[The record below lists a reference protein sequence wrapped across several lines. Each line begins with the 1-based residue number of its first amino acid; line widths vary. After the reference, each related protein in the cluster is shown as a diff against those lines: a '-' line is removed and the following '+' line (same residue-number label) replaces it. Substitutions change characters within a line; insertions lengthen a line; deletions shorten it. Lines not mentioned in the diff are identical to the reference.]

1 MIIKR
6 IELRYFRN
14 YVSLNIGTEP
24 GINVFYGDN
33 AQGKT
38 NILEAVYL
46 CACARS
52 HRTAK
57 DNELIYHS
65 SQNQTVNSENDQN
78 QSNDQNQTDDE
89 KQIDDRFASIDP
101 FTNQYDIKL
110 TFLNRDQQE
119 ETIELR
125 YLDAIAGDPQRN
137 RAIRQVLHNG
147 VKLDKIS
154 DLMGL
159 FHAVIFAP
167 EDLMLV
173 KEGPATRRR
182 YLDLLI
188 SQIRPTYFIRLQQYA
203 KYLQQRNK
211 LLKDLREK
219 SFRSKSKPEEDD
231 LMQLDV
237 WNQALA
243 QQGAGLIEQRLRF
256 TEKIAELAGKAQH
269 QISSGKEKLYVKY
282 RTIAGIKPDMNY
294 QTIYDLYYNKLKSM
308 VYDDIEKGTTG
319 SGPHRDDLELSLD
332 GDGMKSFAS
341 QGQQRSAVLALKL
354 AELSILRQETGEM
367 PVLLLDDVM
376 SELDGNRRASLL
388 DNIHDAQVFVTC
400 TDAQQVVR
408 EIRREQQ
415 FSDTSLEN
423 LNRFS
428 YYHVRDGHVHYGH
441 LYHGQEDPGTLT
453 NEQS

>member
-1 MIIKR
+1 MIIKS

-14 YVSLNIGTEP
+14 YVSLKIGTEP

-65 SQNQTVNSENDQN
+65 SQDQAEEPEPDENPI
-78 QSNDQNQTDDE
+78 DE
-89 KQIDDRFASIDP
+89 GFASIDP
-101 FTNQYDIKL
+101 FSDQYDIKL
-110 TFLNRDQQE
+110 TFLNRDQSE

-125 YLDAIAGDPQRN
+125 YLDAIAGDPQRS

-203 KYLQQRNK
+203 KHLQQRNK

-219 SFRSKSKPEEDD
+219 CFRSKGKPEEDD
-231 LMQLDV
+231 LLQLDV

-243 QQGAGLIEQRLRF
+243 QQGAGLIEQRLKF
-256 TEKIAELAGKAQH
+256 TEKIADLAGKAQYK
-269 QISSGKEKLYVKY
+269 ISSGKEKLYVKY
-282 RTIAGIKPDMNY
+282 RTVAGIKPDMNY
-294 QTIYDLYYNKLKSM
+294 QAIYDLYYGKLKSM

-332 GDGMKSFAS
+332 GDSMKSFAS

-415 FSDTSLEN
+415 FNETSREN

-428 YYHVRDGHVHYGH
+428 YYLVQHGHVHIGH
-441 LYHGQEDPGTLT
+441 VHQGTVTSEL
-453 NEQS
+453 S